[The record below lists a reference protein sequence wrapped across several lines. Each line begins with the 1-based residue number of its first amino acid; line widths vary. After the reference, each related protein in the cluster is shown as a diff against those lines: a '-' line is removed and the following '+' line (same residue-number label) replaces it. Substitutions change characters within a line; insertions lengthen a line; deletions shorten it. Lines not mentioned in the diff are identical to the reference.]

1 VVTWVPGLWDKERPI
16 QPDAIEGAEQALGIA
31 FPKSY
36 CLVAAEH
43 QGMQPQPDRF
53 DFVEDG
59 EQTESVM
66 GPLFHFLDTDDPND
80 LPDYHIVANYRLK
93 RQALPAQVIPFS
105 QDPGGN
111 AIAFDYRK
119 ADAEPPVV
127 FVDHEA
133 DDDNCVWPIAA
144 TFSELLEQLHS

>member
-1 VVTWVPGLWDKERPI
+1 VVSWVRGLWDDERPI
-16 QPDAIEGAEQALGIA
+16 PPDAIERAEHDLGIA
-31 FPKSY
+31 FPRSY

-43 QGMQPQPDRF
+43 QGMQPKPDRF

-93 RQALPAQVIPFS
+93 RKALPAQVIPFS

-119 ADAEPPVV
+119 PGAEPPVV

-133 DDDNCVWPIAA
+133 DDDNCVWPVAA
-144 TFSELLEQLHS
+144 TFSQLLDELH